1 MGDPGQSI
9 NDMMIAVRRDVVAE
23 THDAQRPW
31 EQGSLLDRFEFVP
44 VSDAVAAAATE
55 AKPAEIEQAEAKPAA
70 PKDSGTQVAALERS
84 VGDAKAI
91 ENFLRA
97 DYLSPDTNAMRD
109 AVKRVYGD
117 SAKLFGT
124 ELDLDAITKIKTD
137 WFAQFSS
144 WSLVLEP
151 GSLEITQRGELRAD
165 VSFAMSYD
173 YQPKANAATHIT
185 GRTHVQLELVMTE
198 AGWRVASET
207 GEALK

>member
-1 MGDPGQSI
+1 MPGG
-9 NDMMIAVRRDVVAE
+9 E
-23 THDAQRPW
+23 
-31 EQGSLLDRFEFVP
+31 
-44 VSDAVAAAATE
+44 AVAAATTE
-55 AKPAEIEQAEAKPAA
+55 AKPAQAQQAEAKRGAR
-70 PKDSGTQVAALERS
+70 DSDTQVAALERS
-84 VGDAKAI
+84 VGNAKAI
-91 ENFLRA
+91 ETFLRT
-97 DYLSPDTNAMRD
+97 DYLQPDTNAMRE

-173 YQPKANAATHIT
+173 YQPKGAATHVT
-185 GRTHVQLELVMTE
+185 GRTRVQLELVMTE

-207 GEALK
+207 GEPLK